1 MYEARTPAAFLS
13 AYQDAGLLYT
23 DDSFPHHT
31 YRTEYETQATHEMIR
46 LSTLCILD
54 PIYKTYKASDIAGCL
69 VNKLRRHYM
78 CKPVWRH
85 ELTEVT
91 FCDPTTGQ
99 NQQLLRLME
108 SIPVALALPII
119 TEHPIIDIYT
129 TNNTTTNNINTNISQ
144 FSHTSSSYYAPSPV
158 TRHCTTTN
166 NSTHS
171 IYDNTDAETN
181 SITGQSDVLLTYT
194 SNSTYMTNNSNNS
207 NTCTQDEEVDME
219 LSHILPMSP
228 LGHNYDPSSTHQA
241 AHNTSTDY
249 SLSLSTLALTG
260 GPGEYTTLTVEGEK
274 EGQGVVDMQENNN
287 TIIKNRTSPVS
298 ITGVAQFDTP
308 TTTNTTTMSATANT
322 AGSVTNV

>member
-1 MYEARTPAAFLS
+1 
-13 AYQDAGLLYT
+13 
-23 DDSFPHHT
+23 
-31 YRTEYETQATHEMIR
+31 MIR

-99 NQQLLRLME
+99 NQQLLRMMDT
-108 SIPVALALPII
+108 IPVALTLPVIV
-119 TEHPIIDIYT
+119 EHPISDIYT
-129 TNNTTTNNINTNISQ
+129 SNNTTTNNINTNISQ

-158 TRHCTTTN
+158 TRHCATN
-166 NSTHS
+166 NSTNS

-181 SITGQSDVLLTYT
+181 SITGQADVLLTYT
-194 SNSTYMTNNSNNS
+194 SNLTYMSSNTYNSNN
-207 NTCTQDEEVDME
+207 TQDEEIDME

-260 GPGEYTTLTVEGEK
+260 GPGECTTLTVEGEK
-274 EGQGVVDMQENNN
+274 EGQGVGDVQKENNN

-308 TTTNTTTMSATANT
+308 TTTTNTTTNTTTMSATANT
-322 AGSVTNV
+322 AGSVTTTGV

>member
-1 MYEARTPAAFLS
+1 
-13 AYQDAGLLYT
+13 
-23 DDSFPHHT
+23 
-31 YRTEYETQATHEMIR
+31 MIR

-99 NQQLLRLME
+99 NQQLLRLMD
-108 SIPVALALPII
+108 SIPVALALPVIV
-119 TEHPIIDIYT
+119 EHPISDIYT
-129 TNNTTTNNINTNISQ
+129 NNNTTTNNINTNISQ

-171 IYDNTDAETN
+171 IYDSTDAETN
-181 SITGQSDVLLTYT
+181 SITGQSDVLLTYI
-194 SNSTYMTNNSNNS
+194 SNSTYMSTVCNNSNI
-207 NTCTQDEEVDME
+207 CTQDEEVDME
-219 LSHILPMSP
+219 LSHILQLSP

-249 SLSLSTLALTG
+249 SLLLSTLALTG
-260 GPGEYTTLTVEGEK
+260 GPGECTTLTVEGGK
-274 EGQGVVDMQENNN
+274 DSQGVGDVQKENSN

-308 TTTNTTTMSATANT
+308 TTTNTTVNTTIMSAIVNT
-322 AGSVTNV
+322 AGSVTTTTGV